1 MENHPFSSFS
11 GAPDKSPR
19 PLEICFHSHDFCD
32 ITYVGWGRLA
42 YIHDFLF
49 NPFILAN
56 QRGENIEKIP
66 QEKRAD
72 IFSLSEAP
80 VNIRLFF

>member
-1 MENHPFSSFS
+1 MLGYF
-11 GAPDKSPR
+11 
-19 PLEICFHSHDFCD
+19 
-32 ITYVGWGRLA
+32 A

-80 VNIRLFF
+80 LNI

>member
-1 MENHPFSSFS
+1 ML
-11 GAPDKSPR
+11 G
-19 PLEICFHSHDFCD
+19 
-32 ITYVGWGRLA
+32 YLA

-56 QRGENIEKIP
+56 QRAGNIEKIS

-80 VNIRLFF
+80 INI